1 MGIFL
6 EFILSIPIFQFV
18 PIYQMLL
25 TDAVK
30 LIAVFLVFQ
39 NKTPSL
45 HRGRERV
52 SGLRPLGGALDLC
65 LIFDKHEAIL
75 LHSSSFVN
83 DIELVHVSSFRES
96 HAPSPALCKPNH
108 FIIHNSR

>member
-6 EFILSIPIFQFV
+6 EFIFSIPIFQFV

-30 LIAVFLVFQ
+30 SIAVFLVFQ
-39 NKTPSL
+39 RKTPSL
-45 HRGRERV
+45 HRGGERV
-52 SGLRPLGGALDLC
+52 SGCRPFGAALDLC
-65 LIFDKHEAIL
+65 HVNFDKHMAIL

-83 DIELVHVSSFRES
+83 DVGLV
-96 HAPSPALCKPNH
+96 A
-108 FIIHNSR
+108 